1 MKHVFPS
8 GRCPREVC
16 CCTSLCVTGENK
28 NVAGE
33 SNKIDD
39 RGLVVE
45 VDPSPAL
52 PVSMTTYAY
61 TFEPMHDPQKQFLAS
76 GRIFSTEETRTFLN
90 RTRPAGCS

>member
-1 MKHVFPS
+1 MKQFFAS

-16 CCTSLCVTGENK
+16 FCTSLCVTGENK

-33 SNKIDD
+33 SKKLDD

-52 PVSMTTYAY
+52 PVSMTAYAY
-61 TFEPMHDPQKQFLAS
+61 TFEPMHDPKTMLGIRAA
-76 GRIFSTEETRTFLN
+76 FSTEEHG
-90 RTRPAGCS
+90 PS